1 MTFLCYNIYILK
13 FIVFYVGFAK
23 EDLYSMSRRTKGE
36 GTIRKRSDGRWE
48 GRYTNCIGEVKSV
61 YGKSKSDVR
70 RDLKEITYNNDPKM
84 FRDIRGD
91 IELDIWFK
99 HYIKIKKSMIKE
111 RSVNQIQLI
120 YKTHISPVLG
130 NILICLISPNDVI
143 NLITT
148 LETKNLSQTY
158 IENILTHTRAMFKFA
173 AEEGVIARSPFLYVK
188 KKRQIKKVRRNLTI
202 IEVKHLLEVSK
213 SMDYPMYLMI
223 CTMLYTGIRP
233 GELCAL
239 KWNDFG
245 ADFSCVKID
254 ESLTDSKFE
263 TSTKTISSI
272 RTIPLIAFLQNEY
285 KELFQYK
292 APQFDEHV
300 FMNRCKRPYKTD
312 NIDQKF
318 RHLKKCISEIYPND
332 DFSDIAPHCLRHTFA
347 TAGINSGVPIKSM
360 QALLGHANTRTLM
373 DTYMHIEQNDQ
384 KVSINMIEEH
394 SVIKLH
400 TVELSD
406 DETQFKKWSNVKRF
420 KGLDNYKNELQHRLE
435 NI

>member
-1 MTFLCYNIYILK
+1 
-13 FIVFYVGFAK
+13 
-23 EDLYSMSRRTKGE
+23 MSRRTKGE

-173 AEEGVIARSPFLYVK
+173 AEEGVIARSPFLHVK

-245 ADFSCVKID
+245 TDFSCVKID

-332 DFSDIAPHCLRHTFA
+332 DFSDITPHCLRHTFA

>member
-1 MTFLCYNIYILK
+1 MLK
-13 FIVFYVGFAK
+13 FIVFYVGFVK
-23 EDLYSMSRRTKGE
+23 EDIYSMSRRTKGE

-99 HYIKIKKSMIKE
+99 HYIKIKKNMIKE
-111 RSVNQIQLI
+111 RSINQIQLI

-158 IENILTHTRAMFKFA
+158 IENILRHARAMFKFA
-173 AEEGVIARSPFLYVK
+173 AEEGVIAKSPFLYVK
-188 KKRQIKKVRRNLTI
+188 KKCQLKKVRRNLTVNEI
-202 IEVKHLLEVSK
+202 KHLLEVSK

-239 KWNDFG
+239 KWNDFN

-285 KELFQYK
+285 KELYKYK
-292 APQFDEHV
+292 APQTDEHV

-332 DFSDIAPHCLRHTFA
+332 DFSDITPHCLRHTFA
-347 TAGINSGVPIKSM
+347 TAGINSGVSIKSM

-373 DTYMHIEQNDQ
+373 DTYMHIEQNDK

-400 TVELSD
+400 TVDLSD
-406 DETQFKKWSNVKRF
+406 NDETQFKKWSNVKRF
-420 KGLDNYKNELQHRLE
+420 KGLDNYKNELQHRFE